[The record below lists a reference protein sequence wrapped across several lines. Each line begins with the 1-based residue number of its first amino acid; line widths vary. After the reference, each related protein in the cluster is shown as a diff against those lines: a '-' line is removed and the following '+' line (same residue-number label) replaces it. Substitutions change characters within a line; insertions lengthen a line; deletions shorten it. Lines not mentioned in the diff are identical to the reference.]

1 MANTGVANS
10 AIQVAQLGSTFG
22 PVGTGIGAAI
32 GIFAGYNKEKKAKKQ
47 VQKYNDAILQ
57 NATSEMFNLQRQQ
70 NAVDQQTA
78 RSLAAYDDNAKV
90 QSATYDASY
99 GAADMIG
106 SSGAAALKQVLDYQT
121 LQAKSATWDNWE
133 VSLDNYNKQ
142 VTDVY
147 TQAYNSMLNDIP
159 DNSSADSMAQ
169 GLASIATSLKPSS
182 AKTTPSVSVTS
193 TGSGYSYGSL
203 SNIYPNS
210 AGSYNYGSLSDVYS
224 GAGSMGATSYSYGSL
239 GSIFTG

>member
-1 MANTGVANS
+1 MANTIIANS
-10 AIQVAQLGSTFG
+10 AIQGAQMGSTFG
-22 PVGTGIGAAI
+22 PAGTAIGAAI

-47 VQKYNDAILQ
+47 VQKYNDAVLQ

-70 NAVDQQTA
+70 NAVNQQTA

-90 QSATYDASY
+90 QSATYNASY

-133 VSLDNYNKQ
+133 ISLDSYNKQ
-142 VTDVY
+142 VADVY

-169 GLASIATSLKPSS
+169 GLASIATSLKSSS
-182 AKTTPSVSVTS
+182 AKTTPSVTS
-193 TGSGYSYGSL
+193 TGRGYSFGSL
-203 SNIYPNS
+203 SNVFSGGAS
-210 AGSYNYGSLSDVYS
+210 AGSYSFGSLSDVYS

>member
-1 MANTGVANS
+1 MIANS
-10 AIQVAQLGSTFG
+10 AIQGAQMGALFG
-22 PVGTGIGAAI
+22 PIGAGIGAAI
-32 GIFAGYNKEKKAKKQ
+32 GIFAGYNKESKAKKQ

-70 NAVDQQTA
+70 NAVNQQTA
-78 RSLAAYDDNAKV
+78 RSLAAYDDNSKV
-90 QSATYDASY
+90 QSATYNASY

-133 VSLDNYNKQ
+133 ISLDNYNKQ
-142 VTDVY
+142 VVDVY

-182 AKTTPSVSVTS
+182 AKTTPSVKSN
-193 TGSGYSYGSL
+193 GSGYSFGSL
-203 SNIYPNS
+203 SNIFS
-210 AGSYNYGSLSDVYS
+210 SGASEGSYNYGSLSDVYS
-224 GAGSMGATSYSYGSL
+224 GSGSMGSTSYSYGSL
-239 GSIFTG
+239 GSVYTG